1 MGIRKLLIIASTLFY
16 SLGFALTATAAVKV
30 PRVCETQSVDCFVLN
45 LGNDV
50 YAFHWKGNRLYYKR
64 KNASSL
70 KINGRTVNSSD
81 SPVQST
87 ALNWRLDNGIFS
99 LSSDK
104 INLKIDFKRDRLLKV
119 NGKTLGNLNY
129 DFQKIGDAAK
139 SELAKQAKR
148 KAQQKAKQAK
158 RQAQQKRDNLLKSS
172 FGRLDDIQK
181 KQIQVILGN
190 AGHYKSNVDGLWG
203 NGTLLAVKAFIRNYA
218 TVMGSTLS
226 EPVNPNDADRLFQ
239 LILNF
244 EAERAKRVEAK
255 KQREAEEKRRA
266 EEREAE
272 EKRRAEAERK
282 KREEAALEKA
292 RIAEEKR
299 KPREANIKLA
309 QEDLDKKIA
318 IAQEK
323 IKSDV
328 SSNYGFRNL
337 IPGMTKED
345 VIKECT
351 HDLTATN
358 WPWCYGIEN
367 IKFKGVYFPR
377 LIRSANYGGQEKRKS
392 FDILTLLILDLGP
405 ITNSWSLSSNDP
417 NDGDILNTTRR
428 ALSKYDLEYEYSQ
441 RDLELYNEGEKNK
454 LIVVYEGGK
463 VALVIQ
469 KIKKDY
475 SSENRLFIHYKDAE
489 SGKKYLEQNAP
500 KRASSS
506 DF

>member
-1 MGIRKLLIIASTLFY
+1 MGIRKHLIIASTLFY

-30 PRVCETQSVDCFVLN
+30 PRVCNTQSVDCFVLN
-45 LGNDV
+45 LGSDV

-119 NGKTLGNLNY
+119 NGKTLGNLDY
-129 DFQKIGDAAK
+129 AFQKIGDAAK
-139 SELAKQAKR
+139 SELAKQAKL
-148 KAQQKAKQAK
+148 
-158 RQAQQKRDNLLKSS
+158 QAQQKQDKLLKSS

-190 AGHYKSNVDGLWG
+190 EGYYKSNVDGLWG
-203 NGTLLAVKAFIRNYA
+203 NGTLLAIKAFIRNYA
-218 TVMGSTLS
+218 TAMGPSIS
-226 EPVNPNDADRLFQ
+226 EPVNPNDADRIFQ

-244 EAERAKRVEAK
+244 EAERAKRVEAI
-255 KQREAEEKRRA
+255 KQ
-266 EEREAE
+266 REAE

-299 KPREANIKLA
+299 KTREANIKLA
-309 QEDLDKKIA
+309 QEDLNKKIA

-328 SSNYGFRNL
+328 SSNHGFRNL
-337 IPGMTKED
+337 IPGMTRED
-345 VIKECT
+345 VIKECGSRLYVT
-351 HDLTATN
+351 SS
-358 WPWCYGIEN
+358 CYGIEN
-367 IKFKGVYFPR
+367 IMFEGDYKTTTIFSAKYGDQMRDTTIYILRR
-377 LIRSANYGGQEKRKS
+377 LE
-392 FDILTLLILDLGP
+392 LDLGP

-428 ALSKYDLEYEYSQ
+428 ALSKYNLEYEYTQ
-441 RDLELYNEGEKNK
+441 RDLELYNEGEKNR
-454 LIVVYEGGK
+454 LIVVYEDGK
-463 VALVIQ
+463 VALIIK

-475 SSENRLFIHYKDAE
+475 SSENRLFIEYRDAE
-489 SGKKYLEQNAP
+489 DGKSYLEQNAP
-500 KRASSS
+500 KRASLS